1 MIELCNMRI
10 ALFFILMFFVVL
22 LSCTKKRGLPP
33 KNEVPVK
40 PVVVNNSCIYQSN
53 SVISY
58 SATVSPMLMSNCYN
72 CHSSPSAF
80 SCDSYEPVKASAQSG
95 NLMLYATNTDT
106 NSPIMPPPPYRHLDS
121 CQIKALTLWIAQGCL
136 NN

>member
-1 MIELCNMRI
+1 MVELCKMRFS
-10 ALFFILMFFVVL
+10 LFFILL
-22 LSCTKKRGLPP
+22 LSCTKKQGHSR
-33 KNEVPVK
+33 KNDIPVK
-40 PVVVNNSCIYQSN
+40 QVVNNSCVYQNN
-53 SVISY
+53 STISY
-58 SATVSPMLMSNCYN
+58 SATISPMLMTNCYN

-121 CQIKALTLWIAQGCL
+121 CQINALNLWISQGCL